1 MRKDNILSLPQSPVV
16 LTHSLKI
23 MTKKFR
29 ISGVWK
35 DGDGGITHYA
45 IHDVTDTEKRHI
57 GPAKKTAKAE
67 AIELVETAGN
77 TVTTIVWNYVN
88 PGWYATEDVHVVG
101 AGTGKYLRSDPDK
114 RLTDNLGHLPN
125 YALIF

>member
-1 MRKDNILSLPQSPVV
+1 MA
-16 LTHSLKI
+16 
-23 MTKKFR
+23 KKFR

-35 DGDGGITHYA
+35 DGNGGITHYA
-45 IHDVTDTEKRHI
+45 IHDVTDAEKRNI
-57 GPAKKTAKAE
+57 DLAKKTAKAE
-67 AIELVETAGN
+67 AIKLVETAGN

-101 AGTGKYLRSDPDK
+101 TGTDKYLRSDPDK